1 MRSPHVIPATTSAN
15 AQCPLSPTLGH
26 LPRARSWGANCSTQQ
41 GPHYHQVCPAPEDT
55 AGAVVEL
62 EVSGQRA
69 EGREQKRAKLRG
81 RHRVAGGSS
90 GADDGGGDGDG
101 DENPVVGVG
110 VNVNVHVMTKP
121 EGDLIDHESIVTE
134 SEMMADVEIRP
145 AAAAEGAGV
154 T

>member
-1 MRSPHVIPATTSAN
+1 M
-15 AQCPLSPTLGH
+15 
-26 LPRARSWGANCSTQQ
+26 
-41 GPHYHQVCPAPEDT
+41 
-55 AGAVVEL
+55 
-62 EVSGQRA
+62 
-69 EGREQKRAKLRG
+69 
-81 RHRVAGGSS
+81 
-90 GADDGGGDGDG
+90 
-101 DENPVVGVG
+101 VGVG